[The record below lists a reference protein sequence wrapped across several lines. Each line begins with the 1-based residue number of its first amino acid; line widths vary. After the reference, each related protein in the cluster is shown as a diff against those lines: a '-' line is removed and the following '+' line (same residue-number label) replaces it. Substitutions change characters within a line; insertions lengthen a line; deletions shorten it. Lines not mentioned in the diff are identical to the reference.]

1 ETLDGWL
8 QQVTEWETDFSKP
21 CPYEPTV
28 RSKLTLNEVKLQL
41 QKEEQLELS
50 KTPESVVPESSA
62 SAFIS
67 LALQIEELQRA
78 LAWEVQ
84 ARSLGATYQELNIQ
98 KQRTVITR
106 RIRKLRGLQHVYM
119 PHLREYLAT
128 DQLKHLDAPADVI
141 FPENVKLFLP
151 SHLSRE
157 NQTLPRACKEGLPDV
172 ETRLREAECYDALDD
187 LCRALRTRSAG
198 LLFQVRNVSGQTST
212 TRAEGHQRRVLIN
225 VNLAKLRYRW
235 SRNALFLLKGHGD
248 WERQLKILEDKHV
261 SGINERMLSA
271 REEAEAANIRE
282 QGLIYVGA
290 TGPSSRDA
298 LTSQGEG
305 RRKISWIWYSFPADV
320 DARSQTSD
328 AAFNKTLKIE
338 WCKSRARMLRWR
350 EEVELLLEEMRCVVA
365 FAQWK
370 SAWWRQRVD
379 SLPNASPHLQEGVS
393 ARALA
398 CSDRELSL
406 AERLGSVWA
415 GLMTLGQEILADV
428 PAAHLTA
435 VEVEID
441 ATAEQGYD
449 DEREDDD
456 TLPNDEITSLCE
468 MERNTAPS
476 TAVAVSCR
484 LMPTC
489 TALESD
495 YGGRDSRDG
504 SENMEETS
512 LMMSEVTE
520 VP

>member
-1 ETLDGWL
+1 MTSLFTGETLDGWL

-50 KTPESVVPESSA
+50 KTPESVVPKSSA

-67 LALQIEELQRA
+67 LALQIKELQRA

-84 ARSLGATYQELNIQ
+84 ARSSGATYQELNIQ

-172 ETRLREAECYDALDD
+172 ETRLREAECYDVLDD
-187 LCRALRTRSAG
+187 LRRALRTRSAG
-198 LLFQVRNVSGQTST
+198 LLFQVCNVSGQMST
-212 TRAEGHQRRVLIN
+212 MRAEGHQRRVLIN

-235 SRNALFLLKGHGD
+235 PRNALFLLKGHGD

-261 SGINERMLSA
+261 SGINERMLLA
-271 REEAEAANIRE
+271 REEAEAADIRE
-282 QGLIYVGA
+282 RGLIYVGA

-305 RRKISWIWYSFPADV
+305 RREISWIWYSFPADV

-328 AAFNKTLKIE
+328 AAFNETLKIE
-338 WCKSRARMLRWR
+338 WCKS
-350 EEVELLLEEMRCVVA
+350 
-365 FAQWK
+365 Q
-370 SAWWRQRVD
+370 
-379 SLPNASPHLQEGVS
+379 PNA
-393 ARALA
+393 ALA
-398 CSDRELSL
+398 
-406 AERLGSVWA
+406 
-415 GLMTLGQEILADV
+415 
-428 PAAHLTA
+428 
-435 VEVEID
+435 
-441 ATAEQGYD
+441 
-449 DEREDDD
+449 
-456 TLPNDEITSLCE
+456 
-468 MERNTAPS
+468 
-476 TAVAVSCR
+476 
-484 LMPTC
+484 
-489 TALESD
+489 
-495 YGGRDSRDG
+495 GGG
-504 SENMEETS
+504 
-512 LMMSEVTE
+512 
-520 VP
+520 